1 MRLLAAC
8 LLFAAALAAQQRDFL
23 TTSEVA
29 QIREAQEP
37 NARIQLYLK
46 FARDRLDMVRNF
58 LGKDRA
64 GRSALIHDALEDYS
78 KILDAIDDAADD
90 ALARKA
96 DINLG
101 IKAVATAEQQM
112 LADLQKIRDSQPKD
126 LERYEFALRT
136 ALDTTSD
143 SLEAAQ
149 EDLGKRA
156 SEVEAREA
164 KEKKEV
170 EESMTPS
177 EREAK
182 KAEEAKPQKKAPTL
196 KRPGEK

>member
-1 MRLLAAC
+1 MRWLSVG
-8 LLFAAALAAQQRDFL
+8 LLFVATLAGQQRDFL
-23 TTSEVA
+23 TTSEVE

-37 NARIQLYLK
+37 NVRLQLYIK
-46 FARDRLDMVRNF
+46 FARDRLDMVKSL
-58 LGKDRA
+58 LGKERA

-78 KILDAIDDAADD
+78 KILDAVDDAADD
-90 ALARKA
+90 ALTRKA

-101 IKAVATAEQQM
+101 IKAVAAAEKQM

-149 EDLGKRA
+149 GDLGKRV

-170 EESMTPS
+170 EESMTPT